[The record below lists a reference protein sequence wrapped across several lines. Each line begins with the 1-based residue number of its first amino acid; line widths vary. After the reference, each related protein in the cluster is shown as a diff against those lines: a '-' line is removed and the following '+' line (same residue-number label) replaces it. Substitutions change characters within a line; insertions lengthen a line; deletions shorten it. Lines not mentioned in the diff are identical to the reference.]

1 MPQETCNWSYT
12 ITSDASCELLKIT
25 SFSVSTTR
33 INPGQTIECRLQGSL
48 LRSLEEGAYAD
59 VIVKLGSVSIWKKT
73 YDLNEVLGKIGK
85 PLPQPEGDFD
95 LVWQMDLPK
104 EIPLTKFI
112 INLSA
117 FTFDEDELASAKLT
131 VDMNKK
137 Y

>member
-59 VIVKLGSVSIWKKT
+59 VIVKLGSVSILKKT

-95 LVWQMDLPK
+95 LVWQMGLPK